1 MLPETVAG
9 RPVTELGAYAFSDHI
24 DQRELETAMQKG
36 RFCREDG
43 EPARETE
50 KMPEKRT
57 AVSGEAIREVILPE
71 TLKKIGRYAFYNC
84 RKLTQLALG
93 GACMDVGAGAFTGCH
108 QVEEIRITV
117 LPDGSS
123 ALREILTELPE
134 TIRVDWKKENQK

>member
-50 KMPEKRT
+50 EMPEKRT
-57 AVSGEAIREVILPE
+57 AVSGSSVRISRRAELPS
-71 TLKKIGRYAFYNC
+71 GR
-84 RKLTQLALG
+84 T
-93 GACMDVGAGAFTGCH
+93 V
-108 QVEEIRITV
+108 IRI
-117 LPDGSS
+117 SS
-123 ALREILTELPE
+123 T
-134 TIRVDWKKENQK
+134 